1 MNQEKKSV
9 NWTKVVGILAIVA
22 GVVMQFLAES
32 SLASLDT
39 SSNIEV

>member
-9 NWTKVVGILAIVA
+9 NWTRVVGILAIVA
-22 GVVMQFLAES
+22 GVVMQCLAES

-39 SSNIEV
+39 SSNIEG